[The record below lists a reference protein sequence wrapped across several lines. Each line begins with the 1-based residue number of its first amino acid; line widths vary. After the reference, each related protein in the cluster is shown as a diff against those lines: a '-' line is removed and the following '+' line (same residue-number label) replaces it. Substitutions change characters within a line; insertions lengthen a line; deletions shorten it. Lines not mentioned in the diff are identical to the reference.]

1 MDRLSTIAGT
11 TRYTIGQIWTHRHA
25 LWRSSLIELKKRYAG
40 SAIGYLWVVLYPVL
54 FLSIYVFVYQVV
66 FKVKVTGVDTG
77 GFHYVLFVFSGLVP
91 YIALME
97 AFSTGCL
104 SIKQNMHLI
113 KNVLA
118 PIETVPVRS
127 VVISM
132 ITQLVGLAMVLG
144 LAAINGSLTPL
155 AALVPVVMFF
165 QFLMFTG
172 IVWVLSALAVALP
185 DIGYFVNLGTFL
197 LMFVSPIAFTKEMVP
212 ATLAV
217 TLYFNPVY
225 YMVEMYR
232 SLLWV
237 GTLPPLFETVVFVSM
252 CSLTFVAGAAFF
264 GVFKYAILDH
274 G

>member
-1 MDRLSTIAGT
+1 MDKVSTISQT
-11 TRYTIGQIWTHRHA
+11 TKYTICQLWVHRNA

-40 SAIGYLWVVLYPVL
+40 SAIGYLWVVLYPIL

-118 PIETVPVRS
+118 PIETVPVRP
-127 VVISM
+127 VIISM
-132 ITQLVGLAMVLG
+132 ITQLVGMALVLV
-144 LAAINGSLTPL
+144 LSAVNGSLSPMIALLPL
-155 AALVPVVMFF
+155 VMIF
-165 QFLMFTG
+165 QFMMFVG
-172 IVWVLSALAVALP
+172 IVWVLSALAIALP

-212 ATLAV
+212 ASLAA

-237 GTLPPLFETVVFVSM
+237 GSFPPLFETVVFVVMS
-252 CSLTFVAGAAFF
+252 SLTFLAGAIFF